1 MLCRLFVYWLHTSYF
16 LKINYLPPMVPPFQ
30 DFFRPILE
38 YSQQHGA
45 FHVQE
50 LYAALAEEFKLSE
63 QDKEELL
70 PSGKQPKYR
79 E

>member
-1 MLCRLFVYWLHTSYF
+1 
-16 LKINYLPPMVPPFQ
+16 MVPPFQ